1 MSCVT
6 GARAACGVGIGGGC
20 ACPHRRP
27 RVLGELNGS
36 HPHAARSGMDEDRLA
51 LRQMAGGEQTL
62 VGYSEATGTQAA
74 RGASSP
80 SGIGHVMIAG
90 TARLAA

>member
-1 MSCVT
+1 MSCVS
-6 GARAACGVGIGGGC
+6 GARAACGVGLGGGC
-20 ACPHRRP
+20 ACPHRCP

-62 VGYSEATGTQAA
+62 LGCSEGDRHAG
-74 RGASSP
+74 GAGGVESF
-80 SGIGHVMIAG
+80 GIGQVMIAG
-90 TARLAA
+90 IARLAA